1 MDIMRQKLKG
11 FKDTLVFGLSMLS
24 PSNIRK
30 QIRELK
36 QKTYPELF
44 VGFFKLFFYMF
55 YYTGYFGV
63 YLIKSVKTR
72 NIFFCQE
79 TFA

>member
-11 FKDTLVFGLSMLS
+11 FKETLVFGLSMLS
-24 PSNIRK
+24 PANVKK

-44 VGFFKLFFYMF
+44 VGFFKLFFYF
-55 YYTGYFGV
+55 QKDSLSFLA
-63 YLIKSVKTR
+63 LIFLFSNFRKCGPKFISK
-72 NIFFCQE
+72 
-79 TFA
+79 

>member
-11 FKDTLVFGLSMLS
+11 FKETLVFGLSMLS
-24 PSNIRK
+24 PANVKK

-63 YLIKSVKTR
+63 YLIKLVRRVT
-72 NIFFCQE
+72 
-79 TFA
+79 